1 MLHKMTS
8 PIFRHINSSSMNM
21 KELLSVLCECHLR
34 SPENSCVARLT
45 QITLIA
51 PARLTGQ

>member
-21 KELLSVLCECHLR
+21 NELLSVLCECHLR
-34 SPENSCVARLT
+34 GPENCCVARLT